1 MVQDCGADNVLS
13 GSTLLVQNHE
23 QDMLVGSNEA
33 SPTGLLV
40 SAGDNHGILL
50 QQDNVTRFVSVTDLS
65 KFGIHLAPAEN
76 IR

>member
-33 SPTGLLV
+33 STGLLV